1 MEESQCDSNFLEGE
15 IFDPGNYRPI
25 SLTSAVCKV
34 LESVIRESIIEHMT
48 CNHLICNAQRGFLP
62 KRSCVSQL
70 LTSIEYW
77 TDEMQKGNP
86 VDVIYVDFKKA
97 FDKVPHERLL
107 IKLKAYGIMSKTFIP
122 QGQKT
127 KSYHKWF

>member
-1 MEESQCDSNFLEGE
+1 M
-15 IFDPGNYRPI
+15 
-25 SLTSAVCKV
+25 
-34 LESVIRESIIEHMT
+34 
-48 CNHLICNAQRGFLP
+48 
-62 KRSCVSQL
+62 SQL

-107 IKLKAYGIMSKTFIP
+107 IKLKAYELRANFELDTFIP

-127 KSYHKWF
+127 KSYHK